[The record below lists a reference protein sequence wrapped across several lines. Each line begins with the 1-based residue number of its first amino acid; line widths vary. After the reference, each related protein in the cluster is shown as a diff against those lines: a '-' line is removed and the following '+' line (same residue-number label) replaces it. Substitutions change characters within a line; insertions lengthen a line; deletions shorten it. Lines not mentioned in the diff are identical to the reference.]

1 MEHSLGIAILTA
13 GLSCKMRS
21 RSCSPHHGAQ
31 NSSRTRM
38 LASKERSI
46 ICHLALSCSC
56 AVDTDVL
63 VRGRENLKSLV
74 WCAASRV

>member
-1 MEHSLGIAILTA
+1 
-13 GLSCKMRS
+13 
-21 RSCSPHHGAQ
+21 
-31 NSSRTRM
+31 M